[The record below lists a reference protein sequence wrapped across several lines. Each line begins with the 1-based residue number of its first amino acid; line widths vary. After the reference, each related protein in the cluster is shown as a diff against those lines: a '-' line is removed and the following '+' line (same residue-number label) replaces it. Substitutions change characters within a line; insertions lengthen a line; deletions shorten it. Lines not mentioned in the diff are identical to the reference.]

1 MLAQDRHEGNEN
13 GGRQSA
19 PRRESKHPT
28 KFMFID
34 SSNGGVNAKP
44 DRVVRSFVMKSART
58 RRKWSTRP
66 KSPKEQLLVDSDSTS
81 LEQLSDYTVA
91 PCDTAAVTEVWSSQG
106 CRKDSLWEDI
116 VLASPASSRD
126 GGIFTASVEDQR
138 GYSPTSGHTSPL
150 SEYSHTENTY
160 ALHTSSAYR
169 HGFEV
174 CFMESLDCLSVYLDT
189 RSQRLLQQCKYIR
202 VIASCT
208 Y

>member
-66 KSPKEQLLVDSDSTS
+66 KSPKEQLLVDSDPTS

-126 GGIFTASVEDQR
+126 GSNHSASSKNQWVS
-138 GYSPTSGHTSPL
+138 SPTSGYTRPFPECSR
-150 SEYSHTENTY
+150 TENAYTW
-160 ALHTSSAYR
+160 HTSSTYR
-169 HGFEV
+169 DGFEV
-174 CFMESLDCLSVYLDT
+174 RFMKSLDCLPVYLDT